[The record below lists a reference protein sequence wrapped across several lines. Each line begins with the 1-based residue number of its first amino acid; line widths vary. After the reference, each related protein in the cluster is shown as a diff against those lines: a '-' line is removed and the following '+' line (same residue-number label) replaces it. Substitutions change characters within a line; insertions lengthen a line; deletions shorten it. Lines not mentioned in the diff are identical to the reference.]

1 MTQLTFA
8 HPWVLLFLAVPVVLA
23 WTVVARRAGV
33 VSPTDHA
40 AHHARPRR
48 KENWLT
54 RTLGFFDAVPLLL
67 LAVAIAI
74 LAGPQTLQ
82 HPRRERSLTN
92 IQICLDVSGSMTGR
106 NFELAKTAVEDFTR
120 AREGDAFGLTIFG
133 VQQIRWMPL
142 TKDLNAIRNA
152 LPFAN
157 PEHQPSHMGG
167 TMIGAALRFCLKN
180 MVAEAQTGDRLIV
193 LVSDGMSAD
202 LGDGEAEKVGQE
214 LKDAGI
220 TVFHIHIDES
230 DVPAEVRDLVAVTG
244 GDAFAGTDANSVKA
258 IFRHIDKTKPAKFAP
273 VGTVPL
279 DEFGP
284 FAIAALALLGLHG
297 FGLLF
302 ARYTPW

>member
-8 HPWVLLFLAVPVVLA
+8 HPWVLVFMAIPVLLA
-23 WTVVARRAGV
+23 WTVIARAPGVA
-33 VSPTDHA
+33 SPADHTRQR
-40 AHHARPRR
+40 ARP
-48 KENWLT
+48 WLA

-67 LAVAIAI
+67 LVVAIAI

-106 NFELAKTAVEDFTR
+106 NHELSKTAIEDFTR
-120 AREGDAFGLTIFG
+120 AREGDAFGLTLFG

-157 PEHQPSHMGG
+157 PENQPSHMGG
-167 TMIGAALRFCLKN
+167 TMIGSALRFCLQN

-193 LVSDGMSAD
+193 LVSDGMSGD
-202 LGDGEAEKVGQE
+202 LGGGEAEKVGQE

-244 GDAFAGTDANSVKA
+244 GDAFAGTDTGSLKA
-258 IFRHIDKTKPAKFAP
+258 IFNHIDKMKPAKFAP

-284 FAIAALALLGLHG
+284 FAVVALALLGLHG